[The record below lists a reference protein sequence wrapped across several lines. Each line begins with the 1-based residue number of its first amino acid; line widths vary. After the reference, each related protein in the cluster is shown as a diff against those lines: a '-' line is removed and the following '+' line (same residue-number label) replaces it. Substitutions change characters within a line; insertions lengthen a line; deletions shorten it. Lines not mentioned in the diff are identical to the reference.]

1 MFKDKHKKLKK
12 YIYKKKKLKLG
23 GWREEGELGERIKKI
38 SAMGLGEIRLVQQ
51 TEVLLY

>member
-1 MFKDKHKKLKK
+1 MFKDNHKKLKI
-12 YIYKKKKLKLG
+12 YIFKKTLKLG

-38 SAMGLGEIRLVQQ
+38 SAMGLGEIRVVQQ